1 MSCKCETPLEAL
13 GLPSCALVPER
24 IKRFIFTTAVVPSR
38 EPNSGVTTLA
48 DAWPDPPFTAGA
60 LWRDMWRLVTP
71 VLDLVETERGDP
83 VTEQVGENTY
93 FVRRG
98 TRRFRGIAARTAVE
112 LGRRLERLRC
122 SPLGVFLVDA
132 NWIVWGMRAPNAPVD
147 DVMPIPIVP
156 GTINAQAALAGV
168 DTVYKQEFSFE
179 VASSFGDGD
188 LVPIMDAQALASYE
202 APMAV
207 MGDGRWTSTG
217 DLRIRIYSEFARGP
231 FAGGSI
237 RINHEGIDSYLQL
250 QTLNGVP
257 LTATW
262 TDLGN
267 GEYEATGPS
276 PQPVQV
282 VIPASQWA
290 AIWVATN
297 RRFDW
302 PSLRIIVR
310 P

>member
-13 GLPSCALVPER
+13 GLPACAPIPER
-24 IKRFIFTTAVVPSR
+24 SKRFIFTPAVVPSQD
-38 EPNSGVTTLA
+38 PNSGVTTLA
-48 DAWPDPPFTAGA
+48 TAWPDPPFTPGA
-60 LWRDMWRLVTP
+60 FWRDGWRLVTP
-71 VLDLVETERGDP
+71 VLDLVESERGEP

-93 FVRRG
+93 FVRRA
-98 TRRFRGIAARTAVE
+98 TRRFRGLVARPAVE

-122 SPLGVFLVDA
+122 AQLGVFLVDA
-132 NWIVWGMRAPNAPVD
+132 NWTIWGMRAPNAPVD

-156 GTINAQAALAGV
+156 GSLNVQAALPGV
-168 DTVYKQEFSFE
+168 DSVYKQEFSFE
-179 VASSFGDGD
+179 VAASFGDGD
-188 LVPIMDAQALASYE
+188 LVPVMDAQALATYE

-207 MGDGRWTSTG
+207 MGDGLWTTTG
-217 DLRIRIYSEFARGP
+217 DLRIRIYSEFARSP
-231 FAGGSI
+231 FAGGTI
-237 RINHEGIDSYLQL
+237 RINHEGIASYLQV
-250 QTLNGVP
+250 QTLNGTP

-267 GEYEATGPS
+267 GVYEATGPS

-282 VIPASQWA
+282 VIPPAAWA
-290 AIWVATN
+290 AIWAATN

-302 PSLRIIVR
+302 PSMRIIVR